1 MKIAIIGGGT
11 MGEAIASSLIRKGVT
26 QAQNIVV
33 SDPVQERLKYLKD
46 THHVKVIERN
56 SEAAKQGQVVIMAVK
71 PQVLQQAMAELVGI
85 IRPNQL
91 VLSIVAG
98 ATIDT
103 IRKGLG
109 HDAVVRSIPNT
120 PAQIGQGI
128 SVWAAT
134 GTVNPIQRD
143 MARQIL
149 GALGKEIYV
158 TEEKYVDM
166 ATAISGSG
174 PAYVFLFLEA
184 FIDAAVHIGF
194 QRPMAQELALQTVL
208 GSAMFMEKSGKHPA
222 ELRNMVT
229 TPGGTTVEG
238 LQALESAGLRA
249 AMVKA
254 AVAAYEKSRILGSEK
269 GSAI

>member
-1 MKIAIIGGGT
+1 MKVAIIGGGT
-11 MGEAIASSLIRKGVT
+11 MGEAIASGLISKNVA
-26 QAQNIVV
+26 QAQTIVV
-33 SDPVQERLKYLKD
+33 SDAVQDRLKYLRETYKLKTVD
-46 THHVKVIERN
+46 RN
-56 SEAAKQGQVVIMAVK
+56 AEAAKQGQVIILAVK
-71 PQVLQQAMAELVGI
+71 PQILHSAMSDLLGV

-109 HDAVVRSIPNT
+109 HDAVVRAIPNT

-128 SVWAAT
+128 TVWAAT
-134 GTVNPIQRD
+134 GTVNPNQRD

-149 GALGKEIYV
+149 GALGKEV
-158 TEEKYVDM
+158 LVSEERYIDM

-174 PAYVFLFLEA
+174 PAYVFLFIEA
-184 FIDAAVHIGF
+184 FIDAAVHLGF
-194 QRPMAQELALQTVL
+194 QRPLAQDLVLQTVL

-229 TPGGTTVEG
+229 TPAGTTVEG
-238 LQALESAGLRA
+238 LQALEESGLRA
-249 AMVKA
+249 SMVKA
-254 AVAAYEKSRILGSEK
+254 AVAAYEKSRALGSEK
-269 GSAI
+269 GS

>member
-1 MKIAIIGGGT
+1 MKVAIIGGGT
-11 MGEAIASSLIRKGVT
+11 MGEAIASSLIRKNLA
-26 QAQNIVV
+26 QAQTIVV
-33 SDPVQERLKYLKD
+33 TDVVQDRLKYLKD
-46 THHVKVIERN
+46 TYHVKTLDRN
-56 SEAAKQGQVVIMAVK
+56 SEAVKQGQVVVLAVK
-71 PQVLQQAMAELVGI
+71 PQVLQQTMADMVGVV
-85 IRPNQL
+85 RPNQL

-109 HDAVVRSIPNT
+109 HDAVVRAIPNT

-134 GTVNPIQRD
+134 GTVNPNQRD

-149 GALGKEIYV
+149 GAMGKEVYV
-158 TEEKYVDM
+158 SEEKYVDM

-184 FIDAAVHIGF
+184 FIDAAVHLGF

-238 LQALESAGLRA
+238 LLALEAGGLRA
-249 AMVKA
+249 ALVRA
-254 AVAAYEKSRILGSEK
+254 AVAAYEKSKALGSEK
-269 GSAI
+269 GS

>member
-1 MKIAIIGGGT
+1 MKVAIIGGGT
-11 MGEAIASSLIRKGVT
+11 MGEAIASNLIRKGVA
-26 QAQNIVV
+26 QAQTIVV
-33 SDPVQERLKYLKD
+33 SDPVPERLKYLKD
-46 THHVKVIERN
+46 TYHVNVGDRN
-56 SEAAKQGQVVIMAVK
+56 AQAASQGQVVILAVK
-71 PQVLQQAMAELVGI
+71 PQVLPQALSEMVGT

-98 ATIDT
+98 ATMDT

-109 HDAVVRSIPNT
+109 HDAVVRAIPNT

-128 SVWAAT
+128 AVWAAT
-134 GTVNPIQRD
+134 GTVSPNQRD
-143 MARQIL
+143 MTRQIL

-158 TEEKYVDM
+158 SEERYVDM

-184 FIDAAVHIGF
+184 FIDAGVHLGF
-194 QRPMAQELALQTVL
+194 QRPVAQELALQTVL

-238 LQALESAGLRA
+238 LLALEGSGLRA
-249 AMVKA
+249 ALVRA
-254 AVAAYEKSRILGSEK
+254 ALAAYERSRALGSER
-269 GSAI
+269 GS

>member
-1 MKIAIIGGGT
+1 MKVAIIGGGT
-11 MGEAIASSLIRKGVT
+11 MGEAIASSLVRKGLA
-26 QAQNIVV
+26 QAQTIVV
-33 SDPVQERLKYLKD
+33 SDVAQDRLKYLKD
-46 THHVKVIERN
+46 TYHVKTVDRN
-56 SEAAKQGQVVIMAVK
+56 PEAAKQGQVVILAVK
-71 PQVLQQAMAELVGI
+71 PQVLSQTLSEMVGI

-109 HDAVVRSIPNT
+109 HDAVVRAIPNT

-128 SVWAAT
+128 TVWAAT
-134 GTVNPIQRD
+134 GTVNPNQRD

-149 GALGKEIYV
+149 GAMGKEVYV
-158 TEEKYVDM
+158 SEERYVDM

-184 FIDAAVHIGF
+184 FIDAAVHLGF
-194 QRPMAQELALQTVL
+194 QRPMAQDLALQTVL
-208 GSAMFMEKSGKHPA
+208 GSAMFLEKSGKHPA
-222 ELRNMVT
+222 ELRNLVT

-238 LQALESAGLRA
+238 LLALEEAGLRA

-254 AVAAYEKSRILGSEK
+254 AVAAHEKSKTLGSEK
-269 GSAI
+269 GS

>member
-1 MKIAIIGGGT
+1 MKVAIIGGGT
-11 MGEAIASSLIRKGVT
+11 MGEAITAGLIHKNVT
-26 QAQNIVV
+26 QAQAIVA
-33 SDPVQERLKYLKD
+33 SDTVQDRLKYLKD
-46 THHVKVIERN
+46 TYKIKTVDRN
-56 SEAAKQGQVVIMAVK
+56 TEAAKQGQVVILAVK
-71 PQVLQQAMAELVGI
+71 PQVLQAAMSDLLGI

-109 HDAVVRSIPNT
+109 HDAVVRAIPNT

-134 GTVNPIQRD
+134 GTVNPNQRD
-143 MARQIL
+143 MVRQIL
-149 GALGKEIYV
+149 GALGKEV
-158 TEEKYVDM
+158 CVSEERYIDM

-174 PAYVFLFLEA
+174 PAYVFLFIEA
-184 FIDAAVHIGF
+184 FIDAAVHLGF
-194 QRPMAQELALQTVL
+194 QRPLAQDLALQTVL

-229 TPGGTTVEG
+229 TPAGTTAEG
-238 LQALESAGLRA
+238 LLALEEGGMRA

-254 AVAAYEKSRILGSEK
+254 AVAAFARSRALGSEK
-269 GSAI
+269 GS

>member
-11 MGEAIASSLIRKGVT
+11 MGEAIASSLIRKDVT
-26 QAQNIVV
+26 QAQAIVV
-33 SDPVQERLKYLKD
+33 SDLVPERLRYLRD
-46 THHVKVIERN
+46 TYHIKTVDRN
-56 SEAAKQGQVVIMAVK
+56 SQAAPQGQVVILAVK
-71 PQVLQQAMAELVGI
+71 PQVLQQALSEMVGI

-128 SVWAAT
+128 TLWTAT

-143 MARQIL
+143 MAKQIL

-158 TEEKYVDM
+158 SEERYVDM

-194 QRPMAQELALQTVL
+194 QRPMAQELVLQTVL
-208 GSAMFMEKSGKHPA
+208 GSAMFMEQSGKHPA

-238 LQALESAGLRA
+238 LLAMEEGGLRA
-249 AMVKA
+249 VMVKA
-254 AVAAYEKSRILGSEK
+254 AVAAYEKSRILGSERI
-269 GSAI
+269 S

>member
-1 MKIAIIGGGT
+1 MKVAIIGGGT
-11 MGEAIASSLIRKGVT
+11 MGEAIASGLISKNVA
-26 QAQNIVV
+26 QAQTIVV
-33 SDPVQERLKYLKD
+33 SDAVQDRLKYLKD
-46 THHVKVIERN
+46 TYKLKTVDRN
-56 SEAAKQGQVVIMAVK
+56 AEAAKQGQVVILAVK
-71 PQVLQQAMAELVGI
+71 PQILHAAMSDLMGVL
-85 IRPNQL
+85 RPNQL

-109 HDAVVRSIPNT
+109 HDAVVRAIPNT

-128 SVWAAT
+128 TVWAAT
-134 GTVNPIQRD
+134 GTVNPNQRD

-149 GALGKEIYV
+149 SALGKEV
-158 TEEKYVDM
+158 LVSEERYIDM

-174 PAYVFLFLEA
+174 PAYVFLFIEA
-184 FIDAAVHIGF
+184 FIDAAVHLGF
-194 QRPMAQELALQTVL
+194 QRPLAQDLALQTVL

-229 TPGGTTVEG
+229 TPAGTTVEG
-238 LQALESAGLRA
+238 LLALEESGLRA

-254 AVAAYEKSRILGSEK
+254 AVAAYEKSRALGSEK
-269 GSAI
+269 GS